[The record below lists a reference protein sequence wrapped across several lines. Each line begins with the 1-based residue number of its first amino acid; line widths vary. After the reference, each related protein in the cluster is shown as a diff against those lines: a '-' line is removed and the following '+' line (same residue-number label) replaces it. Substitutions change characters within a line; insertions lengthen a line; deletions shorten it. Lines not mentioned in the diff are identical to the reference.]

1 VAATNAVAKQTMPI
15 VSVLRDAGASLRTIA
30 AALNKA
36 AIPTALGGQWYASTV
51 RNLIGVN

>member
-1 VAATNAVAKQTMPI
+1 MPVI
-15 VSVLRDAGASLRTIA
+15 SVLREAGASLRTIA